1 MIGANAKRKNNTLS
15 NDKSLNFRNTLNL
28 ILKAFFNEKNP
39 NNINRQD
46 INCKKIVFKIPKDA
60 IGKRRIINTFEPI
73 KGECKKNK
81 LLLKS
86 FFLKIDLI
94 IKLPKKE
101 TPKKRIIPINTDSSG
116 CEK

>member
-1 MIGANAKRKNNTLS
+1 MILLQKNNTLN
-15 NDKSLNFRNTLNL
+15 NDKSLNFINTSYL
-28 ILKAFFNEKNP
+28 ILKPFFNEKNP

-46 INCKKIVFKIPKDA
+46 INCKKFVFKIPKDA
-60 IGKRRIINTFEPI
+60 TGKRSIINTFEPI

-81 LLLKS
+81 LLLRS

-101 TPKKRIIPINTDSSG
+101 TPKKRITPINTDSSG
-116 CEK
+116 CVK